1 MENQRFD
8 GKAALV
14 TGGSSGMGLA
24 AAKLFASRGAAV
36 AIADINVEGGE
47 QAAADIKAAGG
58 KALFLRTD
66 VSVEADVRAVIEAT
80 IAAFGRLD
88 CAMNN
93 AAYPGPSRTLD
104 LLEEAEWDQVVD
116 VSLKGVFLCL
126 KHELALMKR
135 QGSGAIVNISSGAGV
150 KPVPTRSPYSAAKH
164 GVLGLTKSAAK
175 EVGAIGVR
183 VNAVLPGPIDS
194 PMIQG
199 ALALQP
205 GARAEFEALTALG
218 RLGRAEEVAEAVV
231 WLCSDAASFITGA
244 SLSVDGGSQY
254 R

>member
-8 GKAALV
+8 GKVALV

-47 QAAADIKAAGG
+47 QAAADINATGG

-93 AAYPGPSRTLD
+93 AAYPGPRRTLD
-104 LLEEAEWDQVVD
+104 LLEEAE
-116 VSLKGVFLCL
+116 
-126 KHELALMKR
+126 
-135 QGSGAIVNISSGAGV
+135 
-150 KPVPTRSPYSAAKH
+150 
-164 GVLGLTKSAAK
+164 
-175 EVGAIGVR
+175 
-183 VNAVLPGPIDS
+183 
-194 PMIQG
+194 
-199 ALALQP
+199 
-205 GARAEFEALTALG
+205 
-218 RLGRAEEVAEAVV
+218 
-231 WLCSDAASFITGA
+231 
-244 SLSVDGGSQY
+244 
-254 R
+254 